1 MASTTTCASPKRSK
15 GFDEG
20 DRRPRLHLTAPPS
33 QILLAA
39 SVDKGM
45 LTFAQWLTLES
56 YYGLAPDEYN
66 ALFNSELEKVIGRV
80 RDPAQ
85 QAALQRMRN
94 FNWVGYIA
102 ASVWNAGYR
111 DQRERDEKTHEV
123 VVKLLMGQLFK
134 GFNEKISGPL
144 DLRFR
149 RSVSNAIKNIVEK
162 EKNRRR
168 LHPSVPIGQEFEPG
182 TIAAA
187 DLPDRVS
194 YGYDEQVTEKFR
206 ELVRRQLGDLGLLSS
221 MCGWMAV
228 RRNHWSVLRHLVV
241 RVNGASRK
249 PFRKSRYWD
258 GNMPFR

>member
-1 MASTTTCASPKRSK
+1 
-15 GFDEG
+15 
-20 DRRPRLHLTAPPS
+20 
-33 QILLAA
+33 
-39 SVDKGM
+39 M

-168 LHPSVPIGQEFEPG
+168 LIPSVPIGQEFEPG
-182 TIAAA
+182 SIAAA

-194 YGYDEQVTEKFR
+194 YSSDEQVIEKFR
-206 ELVRRQLGDLGLLSS
+206 ELVRRQLGDLGIAVLDVRLNGGETKSLVGCPALGSPSKWSIKKTVQEIKMLGRKFAVSSGDFGLL
-221 MCGWMAV
+221 
-228 RRNHWSVLRHLVV
+228 RRIEKAMEDESQTVAKRRATTLQ
-241 RVNGASRK
+241 RVGA
-249 PFRKSRYWD
+249 
-258 GNMPFR
+258 